1 MREDINKKKGKI
13 PSFISV
19 ILENAGRL
27 LSIIV
32 SLFKVVLRITHSSRS
47 TFMFLLP
54 VVLKQLRLLFNR
66 EQSLLHTTCAAL
78 KLTCVDLQ
86 HVVPSNGKTWGI
98 NHNGSSKI
106 CLTGPSQ
113 LGFAGC

>member
-1 MREDINKKKGKI
+1 MREDINEKKGKI

-47 TFMFLLP
+47 TFMFLLH

-78 KLTCVDLQ
+78 KLTCVDPQ
-86 HVVPSNGKTWGI
+86 HVIPSNGKTWGI
-98 NHNGSSKI
+98 NHNGSSMI